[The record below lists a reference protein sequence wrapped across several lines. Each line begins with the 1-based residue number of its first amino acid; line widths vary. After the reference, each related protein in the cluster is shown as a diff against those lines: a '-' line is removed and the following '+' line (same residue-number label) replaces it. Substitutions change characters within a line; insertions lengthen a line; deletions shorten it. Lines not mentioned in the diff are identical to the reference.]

1 LILDLVF
8 DFELVLL
15 SLFWLIVLKGRGFS
29 RAVSA
34 EEFNSVFD
42 FGWRLFLILGGAAV
56 YRCDKGLIF
65 IRGFSR

>member
-1 LILDLVF
+1 LFLI
-8 DFELVLL
+8 L

-56 YRCDKGLIF
+56 YRCDNELIF
-65 IRGFSR
+65 TSGFSR